1 MVAPIVLSACGPTP
15 EPQVIVETVVVEQ
28 TRVVEVEGT
37 PQTIVETVQVE
48 VTVPP
53 PPTAE
58 QLARAAALKRFNRLT
73 IYLPVGLIVFVW
85 LVLVLAL
92 LWLTVFGQWANISP
106 TQLAYYRNLV
116 RGIADI
122 SLIVFFTLLLILG
135 MIPIILTAALVKRQ
149 RERRALRPAGVRP
162 LPLMWRMENLIL
174 SIQQAIAGVL
184 PMIARP
190 VTNLHAAAAYVR
202 ALFIEI
208 KKILTRS

>member
-1 MVAPIVLSACGPTP
+1 MESYSDPAAPITP
-15 EPQVIVETVVVEQ
+15 A
-28 TRVVEVEGT
+28 
-37 PQTIVETVQVE
+37 
-48 VTVPP
+48 PP

-122 SLIVFFTLLLILG
+122 SLIVFFTLLLIVG

-162 LPLMWRMENLIL
+162 LPLMWRLENLIL